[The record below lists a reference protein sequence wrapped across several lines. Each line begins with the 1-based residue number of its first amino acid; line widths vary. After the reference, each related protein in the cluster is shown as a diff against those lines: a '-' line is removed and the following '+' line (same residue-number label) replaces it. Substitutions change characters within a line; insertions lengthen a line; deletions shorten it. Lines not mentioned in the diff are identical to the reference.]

1 MTAGVTQSPESA
13 KRSQRVES
21 ILTRVHDL
29 PTLSPVAT
37 RLLAVGRSRD
47 ADMKEIVKLIESD
60 PALSTRLLALCRR
73 ADKGLGERITTVK
86 RAVLM
91 LGFES
96 VRSAALSVA
105 VYDHL
110 RRDDDPTRAALDHEL
125 AAGMALDLA
134 TPAFDRQGYWQH
146 LLAVACAAESIAEA
160 HPKLR
165 VQGSEVFLAGLLH
178 GIGKLALDLMFPK
191 AYSNVLRIARLR
203 CRASAEVELQ
213 VFGLDHC
220 TVGERLAHHWELPP
234 AVIATTLMHA
244 FPPNDAAGD
253 TSSRIVSIVSVAKRV
268 CRELHLGWSGDF
280 DTPPNS
286 AGGWRTLG
294 LDARGPTAIIP
305 ALLETLADRCEVL
318 GLGKFT
324 PLELLT
330 QGVFNANQRLVDAHL
345 ALGDK
350 PV

>member
-1 MTAGVTQSPESA
+1 M
-13 KRSQRVES
+13 
-21 ILTRVHDL
+21 HDL

-96 VRSAALSVA
+96 VRSALGGRVRPPA
-105 VYDHL
+105 
-110 RRDDDPTRAALDHEL
+110 RDDDPTRAALDHEPPP
-125 AAGMALDLA
+125 AWALDLA

-244 FPPNDAAGD
+244 LPPNDAAGD
-253 TSSRIVSIVSVAKRV
+253 TASRIVSIVTVAKRV

-305 ALLETLADRCEVL
+305 GLLETLADRCEVL

-350 PV
+350 PA